1 MIRIEYIELSP
12 NPVSVNGKVKISVT
26 IVTHEYLNKNYT
38 HKKLATYTHK
48 QLKDRGTT

>member
-1 MIRIEYIELSP
+1 MIRIEKIELSP

-38 HKKLATYTHK
+38 HKKLEHIHINS
-48 QLKDRGTT
+48 